1 MNKLKI
7 AKVVALAAGLSV
19 MAPSCVGMVKLGQY
33 TVQETYQDPKVVA
46 LVEAAWRGDA
56 DKVAK
61 LAAEGA
67 DVNMVGKGGVIPLMW
82 ALKNK
87 NVAGVEALLKAGA
100 NPNYYNKEYDFL
112 SPIALVS
119 GGDEPKMLELLLKY
133 GGNPNNPN
141 GKNFDD
147 RPLTIAANQGRL
159 ENIKILLAAGA
170 ELNAHDDYR
179 ESAATATLGAA
190 HFEVLAY
197 LLEQGFNYNLDDVA
211 YGVSIRDV
219 PDDSE
224 AQQWKLKV
232 NELLKARGVK
242 IPEQQN

>member
-7 AKVVALAAGLSV
+7 AKMVALAAGLSV

-33 TVQETYQDPKVVA
+33 TVQESYQDPKVVA
-46 LVEAAWRGDA
+46 LVEAAWRGDM

-61 LAAEGA
+61 LAANGV
-67 DVNMVGKGGVIPLMW
+67 DVNTIGKGGATPLMW
-82 ALKNK
+82 ALNNK
-87 NVAGVEALLKAGA
+87 SFAGVEALLKAGT
-100 NPNYYNKEYDFL
+100 NPNLFVPEFRSAAINL
-112 SPIALVS
+112 IA
-119 GGDEPKMLELLLKY
+119 GGDEPKMLALLLKY
-133 GGNPNNPN
+133 GGNPNNPGN
-141 GKNFDD
+141 GEFED
-147 RPLTIAANQGRL
+147 RPLWLAAEQGRL
-159 ENIKILLAAGA
+159 ENVKMLLAAGA
-170 ELNAHDDYR
+170 SLNAHDEYNA
-179 ESAATATLGAA
+179 SAATATLGPA

-197 LLEQGFNYNLDDVA
+197 LLEQGFNYNLEHVA
-211 YGVSIRDV
+211 YGVSIVDV

>member
-7 AKVVALAAGLSV
+7 AKVFALAAGLSV
-19 MAPSCVGMVKLGQY
+19 MAPSCVGMAKLGQY
-33 TVQETYQDPKVVA
+33 NIEQTYQDAQVRA
-46 LVEAAWRGDA
+46 LVEAAWQGNA
-56 DKVAK
+56 EKVAQ
-61 LAAEGA
+61 LAAQGV
-67 DVNMVGKGGVIPLMW
+67 DVNTVGKAGATPLMW

-87 NVAGVEALLKAGA
+87 SFVGVEALLKAGA
-100 NPNYYNKEYDFL
+100 DPNLFVPEFRSAAVNV
-112 SPIALVS
+112 IA
-119 GGDEPKMLELLLKY
+119 GGDELKMLALLLKY
-133 GGNPNNPN
+133 GGNPNNLGN
-141 GKNFDD
+141 GKIQN
-147 RPLTIAANQGRL
+147 RPLSMAANQGRL
-159 ENIKILLAAGA
+159 ENVKMLLAAGA
-170 ELNAHDDYR
+170 NLNAHDEYKA
-179 ESAATATLGAA
+179 SAATATLGPA

-242 IPEQQN
+242 IPDQQN

>member
-1 MNKLKI
+1 MNKLKT

-33 TVQETYQDPKVVA
+33 TAQETYQDPKVVA
-46 LVEAAWRGDA
+46 LVEAAWRGDM
-56 DKVAK
+56 DKVAN

-67 DVNMVGKGGVIPLMW
+67 DVNMVGKGGVTPLMW

-87 NVAGVEALLKAGA
+87 NAAGVEALLKAGA
-100 NPNYYNKEYDFL
+100 DPNYYNKEYDFL

-119 GGDEPKMLELLLKY
+119 GGDEPKMLEQLLNY

-147 RPLTIAANQGRL
+147 RPLTIAASEGRL
-159 ENIKILLAAGA
+159 ANVKILLAAGA
-170 ELNAHDDYR
+170 DLNAHDEYG
-179 ESAATATLGAA
+179 ESAATATIALGK
-190 HFEVLAY
+190 FEVLAY
-197 LLEQGFNYNLDDVA
+197 LLERGFSYNLESVA
-211 YGVSIRDV
+211 RRVARIDV

>member
-19 MAPSCVGMVKLGQY
+19 MAPSCAGIARLGQY
-33 TVQETYQDPKVVA
+33 TIQETYQDPKVVA

-56 DKVAK
+56 TKVAK

-67 DVNMVGKGGVIPLMW
+67 DVNSVGKDGATPLMW
-82 ALKNK
+82 ALNNK
-87 NVAGVEALLKAGA
+87 SFEGVEALLKAGA
-100 NPNYYNKEYDFL
+100 NPNLYVPEFKVAAINV
-112 SPIALVS
+112 IA
-119 GGDEPKMLELLLKY
+119 GGDEPKMLALLLKY
-133 GGNPNNPN
+133 GGNPNNPGN
-141 GKNFDD
+141 GDFKD
-147 RPLTIAANQGRL
+147 RPLWLAAHQGRL
-159 ENIKILLAAGA
+159 DNVKMLLAAGA
-170 ELNAHDDYR
+170 ELNAHDEYR
-179 ESAATATLGAA
+179 TSVGTATLGLAK
-190 HFEVLAY
+190 FEVLAY
-197 LLEQGFNYNLDDVA
+197 LLEQGFIYNLDDVA
-211 YGVSIRDV
+211 YGVSIVDV

>member
-33 TVQETYQDPKVVA
+33 TAQESYPDPKVVA
-46 LVEAAWRGDA
+46 LVEAAWRGDV

-61 LAAEGA
+61 LVADGV
-67 DVNMVGKGGVIPLMW
+67 DVNTIGKGGATPLMW
-82 ALKNK
+82 ALNNK
-87 NVAGVEALLKAGA
+87 SFEGVEALLKAGA
-100 NPNYYNKEYDFL
+100 NPNLYVPEFRSAAINI
-112 SPIALVS
+112 IA
-119 GGDEPKMLELLLKY
+119 GGDEPKMLALLLKY
-133 GGNPNNPN
+133 GGNPNNPGN
-141 GKNFDD
+141 GEFED
-147 RPLTIAANQGRL
+147 RPLWLAAHQGRL
-159 ENIKILLAAGA
+159 ENVKMLLAAGA
-170 ELNAHDDYR
+170 ELNAHDEYG
-179 ESAATATLGAA
+179 ESIATATTGLAK
-190 HFEVLAY
+190 FEVLAY
-197 LLEQGFNYNLDDVA
+197 LLEQGFNHELERVA
-211 YGVSIRDV
+211 RRVARIDV

>member
-19 MAPSCVGMVKLGQY
+19 MAPLCVGMAKLGQY
-33 TVQETYQDPKVVA
+33 SIEEMYQDPKVVA
-46 LVEAAWRGDA
+46 LVDAAWRGDA
-56 DKVAK
+56 ERVAK
-61 LAAEGA
+61 AVAEGA
-67 DVNMVGKGGVIPLMW
+67 DVNMVGKGGATPLMW

-87 NVAGVEALLKAGA
+87 SYVGVEALLQTGA
-100 NPNYYNKEYDFL
+100 DPNYYNKEHDLL
-112 SPIALVS
+112 SPMALVS

-147 RPLTIAANQGRL
+147 RPLAMAASEGRL
-159 ENIKILLAAGA
+159 ANVKILLSAGA
-170 ELNAHDDYR
+170 DLNAHDEYG
-179 ESAATATLGAA
+179 ESAATATIALGK
-190 HFEVLAY
+190 FEVLAY
-197 LLEQGFNYNLDDVA
+197 LLVQGFSYNLESVA
-211 YGVSIRDV
+211 RRVARLDV